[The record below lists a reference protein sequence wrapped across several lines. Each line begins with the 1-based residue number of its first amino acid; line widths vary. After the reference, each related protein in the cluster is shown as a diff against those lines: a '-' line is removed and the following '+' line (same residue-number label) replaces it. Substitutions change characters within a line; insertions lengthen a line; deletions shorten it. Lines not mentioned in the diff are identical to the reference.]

1 MDSLVLI
8 QHFAT
13 EEIIH
18 IIVELVKRNQE
29 IGEELKKMATP
40 QDDVIDAN
48 WVKIDAQ
55 LNALESIVG
64 SDSFNKHN
72 FQYLL
77 ASVISHIS
85 DCCVNN
91 YSVEKNTKSFVVRIC
106 EMFARN
112 AHPSEYDF
120 DKFVF

>member
-1 MDSLVLI
+1 MDSTVLI

-29 IGEELKKMATP
+29 IGEELKEMAIP
-40 QDDVIDAN
+40 MDDVIEKN
-48 WVKIDAQ
+48 WATIDAK
-55 LNALESIVG
+55 LDAFESIVG
-64 SDSFNKHN
+64 SDAFNKRN
-72 FQYLL
+72 FQYVL
-77 ASVISHIS
+77 ASVISYLS
-85 DCCVNN
+85 NCCVNN
-91 YSVEKNTKSFVVRIC
+91 YSVNKNTKSFVVRIC
-106 EMFARN
+106 EMFSRN